1 MSLKNKIDKRIYRVD
16 DGLVKLFNLSNDEKN
31 KINSCSSSDIKYPNG
46 FNFYNYQKWIKKLY
60 LEEFG
65 DDKLIKNK

>member
-31 KINSCSSSDIKYPNG
+31 KINSCLSSDIKYPNG